1 MYMIILNKE
10 QQFVVDQAVEW
21 FYKSDEQVFQYDGVP
36 GAGKSVVLMEIIQ
49 KLGLDILTE
58 VAPMSFTGTASLVM
72 RMKGFINAKTAHSWI
87 YHVYAVPL
95 EDDNGNT
102 VMDKLLNVPIMIPR
116 FMRVS
121 KLDDNIQ
128 LVVIDE
134 GFCLP
139 KKVGD
144 NIREFGKKILVCGD
158 QNQLPPVG
166 DDPAFLTSGNIY
178 HLTQCMRQMGREDIS
193 FIAGRAGMGLPLLNG
208 YHGNSLVINRNAL
221 TDDMLL
227 WADIIIC
234 GTNKTRDEINARVRA
249 LKGYTS
255 DLPQYGE
262 KVVARSNNWLEG
274 VELSNGTEINITN
287 GLVCKVLSQPDVSTY
302 DGEQFSMTIAPE
314 LAPNAIFF
322 NTRCNYKH
330 MISDCKTRD
339 AIRRNK
345 YSKGNMFE
353 FAYAITTYLSQGGQ
367 WHKVVYI
374 EEYMRGD
381 IQKAMNLVGASRA
394 DTSLIYVKMQ

>member
-1 MYMIILNKE
+1 MIILNKE
-10 QQFVVDQAVEW
+10 QQFVTDMATKW
-21 FYKSDEQVFQYDGVP
+21 FHKGYDQVFQYDGVP
-36 GAGKSVVLMEIIQ
+36 GAGKSVVLMEIIRM
-49 KLGLDILTE
+49 LGLDILTE
-58 VAPMSFTGTASLVM
+58 TAPMSFTGTASLVM
-72 RMKGFINAKTAHSWI
+72 RMKGFVNAKTAHSWI
-87 YHVYAVPL
+87 YHVEAVPMVD
-95 EDDNGNT
+95 ENGNT
-102 VMDKLLNVPIMIPR
+102 VMDLLLNVPIMIPR
-116 FMRVS
+116 FRLVN
-121 KLDDNIQ
+121 KLDDNIK
-128 LVVIDE
+128 LIVVDE
-134 GFCLP
+134 GYCLP
-139 KKVGD
+139 KTVGD
-144 NIREFGKKILVCGD
+144 HVRKFGIKILVCGD
-158 QNQLPPVG
+158 QNQLPPVN
-166 DDPAFLTSGNIY
+166 DEPAFLTSGNIY
-178 HLTQCMRQMGREDIS
+178 HLTQCMRQLGREDIS

-208 YHGNSLVINRNAL
+208 YHGNSLVINRSGL

-234 GTNKTRDEINARVRA
+234 GTNKTRDEINRKVRA

-287 GLVCKVLSQPDVSTY
+287 GLVCKVLNNPDVSSY

-330 MISDCKTRD
+330 MISDYKTRD
-339 AIRRNK
+339 AIRKNK
-345 YSKGNMFE
+345 YAKGNMFE

-367 WHKVVYI
+367 WHKVIYI

-381 IQKAMNLVGASRA
+381 IQRPMNLVGASRA
-394 DTSLIYVKMQ
+394 DTSLIYVKM

>member
-1 MYMIILNKE
+1 MIILNEE
-10 QQFVVDQAVEW
+10 QQFVTEMATNW
-21 FYKSDEQVFQYDGVP
+21 FYSNKDQVFQYDGVP

-72 RMKGFINAKTAHSWI
+72 RMKGFINARTAHSWI
-87 YHVYAVPL
+87 YHVEAIPL
-95 EDDNGNT
+95 KDENGNT
-102 VMDKLLNVPIMIPR
+102 VMDLLLNVPIMIPKFR
-116 FMRVS
+116 LVN
-121 KLDDNIQ
+121 KLDDNIK

-134 GFCLP
+134 GYCLP
-139 KKVGD
+139 KTVGEH
-144 NIREFGKKILVCGD
+144 IKRFGKKILVCGD
-158 QNQLPPVG
+158 QNQLPPVN
-166 DDPAFLTSGNIY
+166 DEPAFLTEGNVY
-178 HLTQCMRQMGREDIS
+178 HLTKCMRQLGREDIS
-193 FIAGRAGMGLPLLNG
+193 FIATRAGLGLPILNG
-208 YHGNSLVINRNAL
+208 YYGNSLVINRNDL

-234 GTNKTRDEINARVRA
+234 GTNKTRDEINAKIRA

-274 VELSNGTEINITN
+274 VSLSNGTEINITN
-287 GLVCKVLSQPDVSTY
+287 GLVCKVLSQPDVSSY

-330 MISDCKTRD
+330 MVSDHKTRD
-339 AIRRNK
+339 SIRKNK

-367 WHKVVYI
+367 WHKVIYM
-374 EEYMRGD
+374 EEYLHKD
-381 IQKAMNLVGASRA
+381 IQRAMNLVGASRA
-394 DTSLIYVKMQ
+394 DTSLIYVKMN

>member
-1 MYMIILNKE
+1 MIVLNEE
-10 QQFVVDQAVEW
+10 QQLVVDKAVDW
-21 FYKSDEQVFQYDGVP
+21 FYKSDEPVFQYDGVP
-36 GAGKSVVLMEIIQ
+36 GAGKSVVLMEIIR
-49 KLGLDILTE
+49 KLDLDILTE
-58 VAPMSFTGTASLVM
+58 TAPMSFTGTASLVM

-87 YHVYAVPL
+87 YHVEAVPMK
-95 EDDNGNT
+95 DKDGNI
-102 VMDKLLNVPIMIPR
+102 VKDLLLNVPIMIPR
-116 FMRVS
+116 FRLVH
-121 KLDDNIQ
+121 KLDDSIK
-128 LVVIDE
+128 LIVIDE
-134 GFCLP
+134 GYCLP
-139 KKVGD
+139 KTVGEH
-144 NIREFGKKILVCGD
+144 IKRFGKKILVCGD
-158 QNQLPPVG
+158 QNQLPPVN
-166 DDPAFLTSGNIY
+166 DEPAFLTEGKIY
-178 HLTQCMRQMGREDIS
+178 HLTKCMRQLGREDIS
-193 FIAGRAGMGLPLLNG
+193 FIAGRAGLGLPLLSG
-208 YHGNSLVINRNAL
+208 YHGNSLVINRSAL

-234 GTNKTRDEINARVRA
+234 GTNRTRDEINTRVRK

-287 GLVCKVLSQPDVSTY
+287 GLVCKVLSQPDVSSY

-330 MISDCKTRD
+330 MISDYKIRD
-339 AIRRNK
+339 AIRKNK

-367 WHKVVYI
+367 WSKVVYI
-374 EEYMRGD
+374 EEYMHGD
-381 IQKAMNLVGASRA
+381 IQKPMNLVGASRA
-394 DTSLIYVKMQ
+394 DTSLIYVKMN

>member
-1 MYMIILNKE
+1 MIILNNE
-10 QQFVVDQAVEW
+10 QQSVVDKATDW
-21 FYKSDEQVFQYDGVP
+21 FYKSKEQVFQYDGVP

-49 KLGLDILTE
+49 RLGLDILTE

-87 YHVYAVPL
+87 YHVEAVPL
-95 EDDNGNT
+95 KDANGGT
-102 VMDKLLNVPIMIPR
+102 VMDLLLNVPIMIPKFR
-116 FMRVS
+116 LVN
-121 KLDDNIQ
+121 KLDDSIK

-134 GFCLP
+134 GYCLP
-139 KKVGD
+139 KTVGEH
-144 NIREFGKKILVCGD
+144 IKRFGKKILVCGD
-158 QNQLPPVG
+158 QNQLPPVN
-166 DDPAFLTSGNIY
+166 DEPAFLVDGEIY
-178 HLTQCMRQMGREDIS
+178 HLTKCMRQLGREDIS
-193 FIAGRAGMGLPLLNG
+193 FIASRAGHGLQLLNG

-234 GTNKTRDEINARVRA
+234 GTNKTRDEINARVRK

-255 DLPQYGE
+255 ELPQYGE

-274 VELSNGTEINITN
+274 VSLSNGTEINITN
-287 GLVCKVLSQPDVSTY
+287 GLVCKVLNNPDVSSY

-330 MISDCKTRD
+330 MISDHRTRD
-339 AIRRNK
+339 TIRKNK

-367 WHKVVYI
+367 WNKVIYI
-374 EEYMRGD
+374 EEYVHENVQRP
-381 IQKAMNLVGASRA
+381 MNLVGASRA
-394 DTSLIYVKMQ
+394 DTSLIYVKMN